1 MRRRAIL
8 LLALM
13 AVAFVVAGGVALAAT
28 AITGTAGNDTLK
40 GTNGADAISGKAGD
54 DVLLGLKGTDA
65 MDGGRGRDA
74 VLGGNEIGPQS
85 GDRALVGGRG
95 GDFVGGGRG
104 SDGLSGGS
112 GKDYMFAG
120 PFDEKADDVDS
131 ISAGADN
138 DAIEAANRPAAR
150 DVIDCG
156 GGFDQ
161 VLADREDVLADDC
174 EKKFTSFRKFFNAV
188 SPNYFEPLP

>member
-1 MRRRAIL
+1 
-8 LLALM
+8 
-13 AVAFVVAGGVALAAT
+13 VT
-28 AITGTAGNDTLK
+28 
-40 GTNGADAISGKAGD
+40 
-54 DVLLGLKGTDA
+54 
-65 MDGGRGRDA
+65 A

-188 SPNYFEPLP
+188 SSNYFEPLP